1 MRGVAFVD
9 NETKVTTKYRWTN
22 GSSLHLRIGEKFIH
36 KKDGDTIS
44 GVVTDILHNIKFNS
58 DYIIYV
64 YYNKLEIEL

>member
-1 MRGVAFVD
+1 MRVLFVD
-9 NETKVTTKYRWTN
+9 NETKAMTKCWWTN

-36 KKDGDTIS
+36 KKDGVTIS
-44 GVVTDILHNIKFNS
+44 GVITDILHNMDFNS